1 MKLKAVRCVS
11 LLLLV
16 VWMVAIFLFS
26 AQPAIDS
33 NETSEGL
40 IEMFVSTVYP
50 RYDTLSSTEKAV
62 VINRFSLPVR
72 KAAHFFEFAVLGF
85 LAFLFF
91 YTFTA
96 LPTRYKLVLPLVLGL
111 VYAVSDEIHQVFV
124 EGRAGRAVDVLIDFS
139 GVLLAVILAYL
150 IALRFR
156 SDRIG

>member
-1 MKLKAVRCVS
+1 M
-11 LLLLV
+11 LV
-16 VWMVAIFLFS
+16 FWMGTIFLFS
-26 AQPAIDS
+26 AQPATDS

-91 YTFTA
+91 CTFTA
-96 LPTRYKLVLPLVLGL
+96 LPTRYKLILPLVSGF
-111 VYAVSDEIHQVFV
+111 VYAVGDEIHQGFV
-124 EGRAGRAVDVLIDFS
+124 PGRACRALDVFIDFT
-139 GVLLAVILAYL
+139 GVLTAVLLAFL
-150 IALRFR
+150 IALKFR
-156 SDRIG
+156 SDKVE